1 MPSRSQTSMAV
12 SNQQP
17 RPAGSAVAGM
27 GSVDES
33 SALSAAEPDGELAV
47 SAADHLELCHP
58 APDSA
63 HRLIPAHAGPG
74 EHTSVPAQQT
84 SAQDRLRPLL
94 NTAVKPTRSR
104 ASESATPALQ
114 RARSPQP
121 RMQSIGS
128 QGAQRGARAG
138 TPNSVYAQGT
148 AAFFRRASSPQGS
161 QVLLQPESCSC
172 H

>member
-1 MPSRSQTSMAV
+1 MCLQLLPSRSQASMAV

-33 SALSAAEPDGELAV
+33 SALSAAEPDGV
-47 SAADHLELCHP
+47 KHP
-58 APDSA
+58 LYCS
-63 HRLIPAHAGPG
+63 RLGNLLRLTRCLSQRQLIPGTCRSG

-84 SAQDRLRPLL
+84 SAQDILRPLF

-114 RARSPQP
+114 RARSPQA
-121 RMQSIGS
+121 RLQSLGS
-128 QGAQRGARAG
+128 QGANRGARAG

-161 QVLLQPESCSC
+161 QVLM
-172 H
+172 